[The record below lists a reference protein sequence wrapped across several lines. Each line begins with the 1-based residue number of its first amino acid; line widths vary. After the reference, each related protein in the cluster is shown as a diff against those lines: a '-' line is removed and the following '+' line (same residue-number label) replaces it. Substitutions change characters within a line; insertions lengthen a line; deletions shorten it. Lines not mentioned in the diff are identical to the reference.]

1 MEREDKEFSEEELMN
16 VYGGFQIRSDAKH
29 PFEDEEIYGQ
39 SQKEKLQELKAQ
51 LEEMENSSQR
61 RSSRR

>member
-16 VYGGFQIRSDAKH
+16 VYGGFQIKSDSEH
-29 PFEDEEIYGQ
+29 PFKDEEIYGQ

-51 LEEMENSSQR
+51 LEELENNSQR
-61 RSSRR
+61 RSGRR